1 MFHFIDDHSV
11 HRLQSTSSV
20 VLLLLRVSYKSK
32 QWKQKNKKY
41 FNFSFS
47 YRAVYAYCT
56 KLGKCSLRKFTYN
69 SLTYVYNTIMWGGIV
84 FESRS
89 SVLAQFWMY
98 FQCKN
103 QPFHITWRRIWERWY
118 FHPFLPGLVLPL
130 SPSIFNF

>member
-20 VLLLLRVSYKSK
+20 LLLLLRVSCKSK

-56 KLGKCSLRKFTYN
+56 KLGKCNLRKFTYN
-69 SLTYVYNTIMWGGIV
+69 SLTYVYNNYNVRWNCLCVQEQCSYSILNV
-84 FESRS
+84 L
-89 SVLAQFWMY
+89 SVQKLTFSYNLKENLGKM
-98 FQCKN
+98 
-103 QPFHITWRRIWERWY
+103 
-118 FHPFLPGLVLPL
+118 VLPSFFAWFGPTIIPL
-130 SPSIFNF
+130 NL